1 MKRSGIS
8 SGGVVF
14 HANQVL
20 ILQYKDGT
28 WTFPKGHLEGEET
41 EQQAAEREVLE
52 EAGVRAKTLEQI
64 GETRYTNNRGEAREV
79 HWFTMNAEGK
89 SVKLESTFMNGGFFS
104 LERARELLSFPEDR
118 DLLERAVLS
127 RTWSRGQN
135 AAL

>member
-14 HANQVL
+14 FENRVL

-28 WTFPKGHLEGEET
+28 WTFPKGHLEAGET
-41 EQQAAEREVLE
+41 EQGAAQREVLE
-52 EAGVRAKTLEQI
+52 EAGVSAKSLERI

-79 HWFTMNAEGK
+79 HWFTMK
-89 SVKLESTFMNGGFFS
+89 SDLGEVTLESTFMNGGFFS

-118 DLLERAVLS
+118 ELLERAVFAQG
-127 RTWSRGQN
+127 RN
-135 AAL
+135 ADL